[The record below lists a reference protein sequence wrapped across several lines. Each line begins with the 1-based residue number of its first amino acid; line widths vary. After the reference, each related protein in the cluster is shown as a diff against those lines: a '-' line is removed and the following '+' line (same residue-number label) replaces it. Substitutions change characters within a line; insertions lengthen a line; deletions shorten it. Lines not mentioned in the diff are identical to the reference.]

1 MDILRQKQE
10 KFGLTYQIQMMEM
23 QLCVIMNS
31 VHVTQVCE
39 VWLVGMC
46 LGAVPFSSV
55 AAPVDALNLKQSC
68 VR

>member
-1 MDILRQKQE
+1 ME
-10 KFGLTYQIQMMEM
+10 FVLTYRLHMIEM
-23 QLCVIMNS
+23 QLRLIMNS